1 MLTIEPLAAKA
12 GRTTPA
18 ADPNATAPADP
29 GGPTGDP
36 GQVLARIFD
45 VRGRVVLVTGGA
57 SGLGL
62 AIATVLARCG
72 ARVVI
77 ADRDEARLADATREL
92 PAVEPARVD
101 VADVAAVDAL
111 VEGVLDRHGRL
122 DVAFANAGIGAGRGP
137 GDATSL
143 IDAFDLALWR
153 QVLDVNLNGVVHTV
167 RAAARPMKQ
176 QRGGSI
182 VVTAST
188 AGLRQDPYVSYSY
201 VVAKAGVV
209 NLVHQAALDLARWQ
223 VRVNAIAPG
232 PFRTNLGGGG
242 PRRPEAD
249 ARWAAAVPLGRMG
262 DPAEIGGLALLLAS
276 DASSFMTGAVYPI
289 DGGQLL
295 QSPALGPV
303 G

>member
-1 MLTIEPLAAKA
+1 MLTIAPAAAKA
-12 GRTTPA
+12 GCTTTPA
-18 ADPNATAPADP
+18 ADPNATDPA
-29 GGPTGDP
+29 GPAGDP

-45 VRGRVVLVTGGA
+45 VRGRIVLVTGGA

-62 AIATVLARCG
+62 AIATALANCG
-72 ARVVI
+72 ARVII
-77 ADRDEARLADATREL
+77 ADRDEARLADAAADLRNIES
-92 PAVEPARVD
+92 AVVD
-101 VADVAAVDAL
+101 VADPAAVDAL
-111 VEGVLDRHGRL
+111 VESVVGRHGRL

-137 GDATSL
+137 GDSTGL
-143 IDAFDLALWR
+143 VDAFDLALWQR
-153 QVLDVNLNGVVHTV
+153 VLDVNLTGVLHTV
-167 RAAARPMKQ
+167 RAAARPMKR
-176 QRGGSI
+176 QRSGSI

-232 PFRTNLGGGG
+232 PFRTNLGGG

-262 DPAEIGGLALLLAS
+262 DPAEIRGLALLLAS

-295 QSPALGPV
+295 QSPALGPI

>member
-1 MLTIEPLAAKA
+1 MLTIAPVAAKA
-12 GRTTPA
+12 GRTTRA

-29 GGPTGDP
+29 AGQAADP

-45 VRGRVVLVTGGA
+45 VRGRVVLVTGGG

-62 AIATVLARCG
+62 AIATVLADCG
-72 ARVVI
+72 ARVII
-77 ADRDEARLADATREL
+77 ADRDETRLADAARDL
-92 PAVEPARVD
+92 PTVEPAVLD
-101 VADVAAVDAL
+101 VADAAAVDA
-111 VEGVLDRHGRL
+111 VVDSVVDRHGRL

-137 GDATSL
+137 GDATGL
-143 IDAFDLALWR
+143 IDAFDLALWQ

-167 RAAARPMKQ
+167 RAAARAMKR
-176 QRGGSI
+176 QRSGSI
-182 VVTAST
+182 IVTAST

-242 PRRPEAD
+242 PRRPDAD

-262 DPAEIGGLALLLAS
+262 DPAEIRGLALLLAS